1 MPSPWKTSPSPSRS
15 DSTSL
20 VNCLS
25 TEETSRFENQRIK
38 KTGVLYHFRPVE
50 GRAKHRGVGVLAAQ
64 AAAHA
69 AFDHGRHRVAPQG
82 IGVVLEGERGAAREP
97 DAGMVTGAGVLI
109 DAVLDAHD
117 PFTGG
122 DFF

>member
-1 MPSPWKTSPSPSRS
+1 MPSPWKTCPSPSRS

-25 TEETSRFENQRIK
+25 TEEIPHFEEQRIK
-38 KTGVLYHFRPVE
+38 NPRVLDDFRPVE
-50 GRAKHRGVGVLAAQ
+50 GWAEHGGMRVLAAQ

-69 AFDHGRHRVAPQG
+69 AVDHRRHRVAPQG
-82 IGVVLEGERGAAREP
+82 IGVVLEGERRAAREP
-97 DAGMVTGAGVLI
+97 DAGVVPRAGVLI